1 MHIIELFILRMFH
14 VLRRDES
21 TLRPIIQRNVAPHS
35 IIMSDQWK
43 AYHNIS
49 HWQGFNYI
57 HRTVNHSVN
66 FVNPV
71 DGTDTQRIE
80 SNWGWVKNKLIKSMR
95 GTRENLLPSHLAEY
109 WWKGIH
115 NETPF
120 LDFITEV
127 QRQRPLQ

>member
-1 MHIIELFILRMFH
+1 MFH

-80 SNWGWVKNKLIKSMR
+80 SNWGWVKNKLIKSKNQPNIFYCNQFYWI
-95 GTRENLLPSHLAEY
+95 GSINYKSLITLNL
-109 WWKGIH
+109 
-115 NETPF
+115 
-120 LDFITEV
+120 
-127 QRQRPLQ
+127 R